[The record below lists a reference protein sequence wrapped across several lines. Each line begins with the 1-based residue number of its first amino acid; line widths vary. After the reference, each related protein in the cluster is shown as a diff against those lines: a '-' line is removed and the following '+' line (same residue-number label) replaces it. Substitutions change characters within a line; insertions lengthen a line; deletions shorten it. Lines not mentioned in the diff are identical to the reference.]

1 MPFTLIMSLIVCL
14 FSLNFLSMLRR
25 TENVGPSI
33 IMMLALRIDLFKF
46 FLAFALPLIAILVI
60 GVFNSTEFT

>member
-1 MPFTLIMSLIVCL
+1 
-14 FSLNFLSMLRR
+14 
-25 TENVGPSI
+25 VGPSI